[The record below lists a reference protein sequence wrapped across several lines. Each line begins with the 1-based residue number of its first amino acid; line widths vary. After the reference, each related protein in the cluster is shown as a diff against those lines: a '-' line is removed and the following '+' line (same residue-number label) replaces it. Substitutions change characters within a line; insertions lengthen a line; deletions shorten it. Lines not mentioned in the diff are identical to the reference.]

1 MMAFCLFAERI
12 QQIETVV
19 VQSCIQCLV
28 QVMMNLHLDIKL
40 FAEILAEVEA
50 AAGPGLS
57 SSCSLGT
64 GVELLEA
71 GAGGL
76 NTSADILTLKVG
88 QY

>member
-1 MMAFCLFAERI
+1 
-12 QQIETVV
+12 
-19 VQSCIQCLV
+19 
-28 QVMMNLHLDIKL
+28 MMNLHLDIKL

-50 AAGPGLS
+50 AAVPGPDLS

-71 GAGGL
+71 GGGL
-76 NTSADILTLKVG
+76 HTSADILTLKVG

>member
-1 MMAFCLFAERI
+1 
-12 QQIETVV
+12 
-19 VQSCIQCLV
+19 
-28 QVMMNLHLDIKL
+28 MMNLHLDIKL

-50 AAGPGLS
+50 AAVAGQS

-71 GAGGL
+71 SPGL

>member
-1 MMAFCLFAERI
+1 
-12 QQIETVV
+12 
-19 VQSCIQCLV
+19 
-28 QVMMNLHLDIKL
+28 MMNLHLDIKL

-50 AAGPGLS
+50 AAVPGPGL
-57 SSCSLGT
+57 SCSLGT

-71 GAGGL
+71 GGGL

>member
-1 MMAFCLFAERI
+1 
-12 QQIETVV
+12 
-19 VQSCIQCLV
+19 
-28 QVMMNLHLDIKL
+28 MMNLHLDIKL

-50 AAGPGLS
+50 AAVQGPDLS

-71 GAGGL
+71 GGGGGL

>member
-1 MMAFCLFAERI
+1 MF
-12 QQIETVV
+12 
-19 VQSCIQCLV
+19 VQML

-50 AAGPGLS
+50 AAVRGPGLS
-57 SSCSLGT
+57 RGCSLST

-71 GAGGL
+71 GEDTAARGGL

-88 QY
+88 QLYTETRR

>member
-1 MMAFCLFAERI
+1 
-12 QQIETVV
+12 
-19 VQSCIQCLV
+19 
-28 QVMMNLHLDIKL
+28 MMNLHLDIKL

-50 AAGPGLS
+50 AAVRDLS

-71 GAGGL
+71 GGGL